1 MCGSGWDYRGGT
13 PAVPDRHRAFRSPA
27 RTAYQRGGPGFAPTL
42 FSRIL
47 TGFLVL
53 TQRPQ
58 MPGQQA
64 VTLDIE
70 QPGRSP
76 DLRAEQLLL
85 TRPREC
91 LSALNISGGAEFRPG
106 GLALGVI
113 NISPPALPCSR

>member
-1 MCGSGWDYRGGT
+1 
-13 PAVPDRHRAFRSPA
+13 
-27 RTAYQRGGPGFAPTL
+27 
-42 FSRIL
+42 
-47 TGFLVL
+47 LVL

-113 NISPPALPCSR
+113 NISPLRCRGAGEK